1 MLKPSLSPDERK
13 RLYILLTEAKSR
25 GLAVPVSVSNISA
38 KDEWNVDENGYF
50 IRADGQHYEPSETQ
64 GEFLRSKARFSLY
77 FGPRG
82 SGKTGAGAQ
91 KALQKVKEGYS
102 GAVLNPDFENFRT
115 STWPELRQWIP
126 WKMVVPK
133 HRYRQAESWEAVRPF
148 VIAFVNGA
156 KLWCKG
162 LKDPQAARG
171 GNLNWLWYDEA
182 GRDKTGMAWN
192 IAIAGVRVGENPQCW
207 ATATP
212 RNMDHWMNKFFIQKI
227 LPTEVHDLLEQ
238 MNSSPDEMIAYFH
251 GTRKDNEKHLDPLF
265 YISVMTANPTGWMR
279 QQEVEGNFANEEGA
293 LGDRTWFNGKL
304 LETAPEWAYK
314 VVRYWDLAAS
324 EKKMGTDPDETVG
337 TRLSMN
343 KEKDKFCIENQV
355 SGFWK
360 WDKIKENIRVTAE
373 RDGTGVP
380 IYIEQEPGSGG
391 KNQVAELQTYLKQF
405 GFTVRMHNPRD
416 TGDKVMRANTWFG
429 EASIGQFYML
439 KGAWNEPFLSQLDTF
454 PAASHDDRIDSVS
467 GARHAIAPVRK
478 WRKQKFV
485 TVSLDLH
492 GVKRGDNGVNT
503 NEAVGTA

>member
-1 MLKPSLSPDERK
+1 MQTSKALSPEERQ
-13 RLYILLTEAKSR
+13 RLYFLLLEAKSR
-25 GLAVPVSVSNISA
+25 GIKVPDVGVIHT

-50 IRADGQHYEPSETQ
+50 VRADGQRYEPSETQ
-64 GEFLRSKARFSLY
+64 RNFLQSKARFSLY
-77 FGPRG
+77 YGPRG

-91 KALQKVKEGYS
+91 KALQKIKEGFS

-133 HRYRQAESWEAVRPF
+133 HRYRQAGSWEAVRPF
-148 VIAFVNGA
+148 VIAFTNGA
-156 KLWCKG
+156 KMWCKG

-171 GNLNWLWYDEA
+171 GNINWLWYDEA
-182 GRDKTGMAWN
+182 GRDKSGMAWN
-192 IAIAGVRVGENPQCW
+192 IAIASVRVGDRPQCW

-227 LPTEVHDLLEQ
+227 LPNEVRELLDQ
-238 MNSSPDEMIAYFH
+238 MGTNPDEMIEYFH
-251 GTRKDNEKHLDPLF
+251 GTRKDNESHLDPLF

-293 LGDRTWFNGKL
+293 LGDRTWFDGHVLDK
-304 LETAPEWAYK
+304 EPEWADK
-314 VVRYWDLAAS
+314 FVRYWDLAAS
-324 EKKMGTDPDETVG
+324 EKKVGSDPDETVG
-337 TRLSMN
+337 TLLSTN
-343 KEKDKFCIENQV
+343 KLKDKFCIQNQV

-360 WDKIKENIRVTAE
+360 WDKIKENIRITAE

-391 KNQVAELQTYLKQF
+391 KNQVAELQTYLKQY

-439 KGAWNEPFLSQLDTF
+439 KGGWNEPFLSQLDTF
-454 PAASHDDRIDSVS
+454 PAGTHDDRIDSVS

-492 GVKRGDNGVNT
+492 GVKRGDNGGNT
-503 NEAVGTA
+503 NETDRAT